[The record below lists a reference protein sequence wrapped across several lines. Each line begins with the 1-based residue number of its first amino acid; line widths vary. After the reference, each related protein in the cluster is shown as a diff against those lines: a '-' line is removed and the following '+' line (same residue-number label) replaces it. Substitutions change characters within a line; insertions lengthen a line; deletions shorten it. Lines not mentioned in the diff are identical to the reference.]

1 MDTRTHAQTRQAAA
15 KVVAMVVAANGRIDD
30 RELRLLEELDAFNR
44 LGVSRREFVDLAQSC
59 LDDVGVDLSE
69 RSWLS
74 LDDSIYLLR
83 LLDAVE
89 GPQRRLLVCRLAAA
103 AITADGR
110 VTASQRHVYGFT
122 LARWAISQEEV
133 AQAIRDGRALY
144 Q

>member
-1 MDTRTHAQTRQAAA
+1 MMHTRTRADADQAAA
-15 KVVAMVVAANGRIDD
+15 QVVAMMVAANGRIDD
-30 RELRLLEELDAFNR
+30 RELRLLEELDAFGR
-44 LGVSRREFVDLAQSC
+44 LGISRREFVDLAQSC
-59 LDDVGVDLSE
+59 LVDVGADLSE

-74 LDDSIYLLR
+74 LDDSLYLLR
-83 LLDAVE
+83 RLDAVD
-89 GPQRRLLVCRLAAA
+89 GPQRLLVCRLAAA

-133 AQAIRDGRALY
+133 AQAIRDGQALH